1 MSNSLAFKSLLGLGG
16 VSAVTGAAIGI
27 PKLLSDDKREEHL
40 ISDLIKVKNPEK
52 RLISSK
58 EVGDSAWK
66 KAWEVYRNEN
76 KLASKGKDAFQLLD
90 WNDPILGDISVSDEA
105 NKGLIDICF
114 ENSGK
119 RSSLDSQLYRDV
131 LKYCTRD
138 TKISDLIRDAGKT
151 VLIKGGDSNQWKKA
165 WERYRLAHQ
174 GSGTDPWTID
184 KFSENKSKA
193 DQPASEDFQ
202 NKCVE
207 RLERASISDVK
218 LIDEVT
224 KWCTVEGK

>member
-1 MSNSLAFKSLLGLGG
+1 MKFGSAALVGGTTAAGMASAAAGYYAFSPSDKEERAISSLL
-16 VSAVTGAAIGI
+16 SEDPSRRAIADNEDW
-27 PKLLSDDKREEHL
+27 S
-40 ISDLIKVKNPEK
+40 
-52 RLISSK
+52 
-58 EVGDSAWK
+58 SAWSK
-66 KAWEVYRNEN
+66 YKASNKDVWDLKNSDANAPEVFKTACKNRLE
-76 KLASKGKDAFQLLD
+76 SKVSGKDSE
-90 WNDPILGDISVSDEA
+90 G
-105 NKGLIDICF
+105 
-114 ENSGK
+114 
-119 RSSLDSQLYRDV
+119 YRDFV
-131 LKYCTRD
+131 SYCTRD
-138 TKISDLIRDAGKT
+138 TKVSDLIKDAGKT
-151 VLIKGGDSNQWKKA
+151 VLIKSGNEAQWKAA

-207 RLERASISDVK
+207 RLDRASISDVE